1 MSGRRAA
8 GANGGAMSGNGATGE
23 SGATSGNG
31 VAAEIV
37 LPLVEVFETVEGEG
51 TAAGYPTVFIRLF
64 GCPLRCVWCDTPYSY
79 APHEPEMRLTV
90 AEICARV
97 GDFSSARVCLTGGEP
112 LMFGWRSV
120 ALLNALVALPQLVD
134 IHVETSGAIALEPF
148 LDQVRSNKVR
158 YIVDYKLPAS
168 GETHR
173 MHLPN
178 LRLLRPMD
186 ELKFVIADERDFRA
200 AVDVLHTHKPGGA
213 ALFSPV
219 FGRMPPQQLVER
231 ILAEG
236 LANVRLNLQI
246 HKVIWDPQ
254 QRGV

>member
-1 MSGRRAA
+1 MSAHG
-8 GANGGAMSGNGATGE
+8 T
-23 SGATSGNG
+23 
-31 VAAEIV
+31 AAEDGTRDVVRAPGDVV
-37 LPLVEVFETVEGEG
+37 LPLVEIFETVEGEG

-90 AEICARV
+90 EQICARV
-97 GDFSSARVCLTGGEP
+97 DRFSSARVCLTGGEP
-112 LMFGWRSV
+112 LMFGGRSI
-120 ALLNALVALPQLVD
+120 ALLNALAARPKLVD

-148 LDQVRSNKVR
+148 LEQVRSNKVR

-173 MHLPN
+173 MHLEN
-178 LRLLRPMD
+178 LRLLRRTD
-186 ELKFVIADERDFRA
+186 ELKFVIADEHDFRA
-200 AVDVLHTHKPGGA
+200 AVDVLKTHEPGGV

-219 FGRMPPQQLVER
+219 FGRMSPQQLVDR

-236 LANVRLNLQI
+236 MADVRLNLQI
-246 HKVIWDPQ
+246 HKVIWDPDR
-254 QRGV
+254 RGV

>member
-1 MSGRRAA
+1 
-8 GANGGAMSGNGATGE
+8 MSGNGAAGE
-23 SGATSGNG
+23 
-31 VAAEIV
+31 VM
-37 LPLVEVFETVEGEG
+37 LPLVEIFETVEGEG
-51 TAAGYPTVFIRLF
+51 TAVGYPTVFIRLF
-64 GCPLRCVWCDTPYSY
+64 GCPLRCVWCDTQYSY

-90 AEICARV
+90 MEICARV

-112 LMFGWRSV
+112 LMFGGRSI
-120 ALLNALVALPQLVD
+120 ALLSALAALPQLVD

-148 LDQVRSNKVR
+148 LEQVQSKKVR

-178 LRLLRPMD
+178 LQLLRPTD
-186 ELKFVIADERDFRA
+186 ELKFVIADEQDFLCA
-200 AVDVLHTHKPGGA
+200 LDVLQTHRPGGV

-254 QRGV
+254 KRGV